1 MKKQILKAIFSIF
14 GALIAIASLVVIT
27 GNPGKFGEYSLF
39 ARACLVN
46 LVIVACLI
54 ALLPFWSPLLR
65 MKRQLMVLMILT
77 SWIPA
82 FIFYLLIL
90 PSRAVN
96 ELDLDQQDSSL
107 LSDRSSNGIIEIG
120 FQYPIFTPT
129 ISLVNRDAF
138 TRDVTIFLRLID
150 RNKESALFRAVRL
163 RSDSENLSVESTIRG
178 MLSTNLRYL
187 FNPIKLPPGESIS
200 GRPVFIITNLEDGAS
215 FTEALGN
222 GYTGSF
228 ELRDA
233 DEGNL
238 LADFP
243 LEPI

>member
-1 MKKQILKAIFSIF
+1 MKSIITKSALSILAVLLAISVMVMI
-14 GALIAIASLVVIT
+14 VT
-27 GNPGKFGEYSLF
+27 NPAKFGEYPLFVRACALNLAIFASLIAPYIFCSSLF
-39 ARACLVN
+39 QIEPKYLRLT
-46 LVIVACLI
+46 I
-54 ALLPFWSPLLR
+54 LLSL
-65 MKRQLMVLMILT
+65 
-77 SWIPA
+77 IPA
-82 FIFYLLIL
+82 FVFYLLVMPL
-90 PSRAVN
+90 RAVD
-96 ELDLDQQDSSL
+96 DLYLEQQDSSL

-200 GRPVFIITNLEDGAS
+200 GRPVFIITNLAQYS
-215 FTEALGN
+215 WKKIFLL
-222 GYTGSF
+222 
-228 ELRDA
+228 LR
-233 DEGNL
+233 
-238 LADFP
+238 
-243 LEPI
+243 

>member
-150 RNKESALFRAVRL
+150 SNKESALFRAVRL

>member
-46 LVIVACLI
+46 LVVVACLI

>member
-1 MKKQILKAIFSIF
+1 MKKRILKTIFSIF
-14 GALIAIASLVVIT
+14 ASLVAIASLVVII

-39 ARACLVN
+39 ARSCLVN
-46 LVIVACLI
+46 LAIVACLS

-120 FQYPIFTPT
+120 FQYPIFTPA

-150 RNKESALFRAVRL
+150 RNQESALFRAVRL
-163 RSDSENLSVESTIRG
+163 RTDSENLSVESTIRG

-238 LADFP
+238 LANFP

>member
-46 LVIVACLI
+46 LVVVACLI

-65 MKRQLMVLMILT
+65 MKRQLMVLMVLT

-82 FIFYLLIL
+82 FTFYLIIL
-90 PSRAVN
+90 PSRAIN

>member
-14 GALIAIASLVVIT
+14 GALIAIASLVLII

-39 ARACLVN
+39 ARACFVN